1 MDEYAEDL
9 PGARLP
15 AWAEEYLAQ
24 ERSWWQLLRGTGAV
38 DETAARA
45 ELARWVEG

>member
-1 MDEYAEDL
+1 MYEDNETA
-9 PGARLP
+9 PVPLP
-15 AWAEEYLAQ
+15 AWAEAYFES
-24 ERSWWQLLRGTGAV
+24 ERAWHRLLRGTGAV